1 MLIPKCIKNVSKT
14 KTNTMETYFGK
25 QVPEKNDVADFEIR
39 LSLFFAEHNLAAQA
53 IDHLIPLLKEIAPD
67 SSIIKK
73 CQLGRIKCTKII
85 QNVLSREEK
94 ENLIR
99 KLQIYKFSV
108 LLDESTDVS
117 SQKTMCLLVRYY
129 DEEQEKT
136 FVQLLELIHVG
147 ADCTAEALY
156 GLFKKCILSFNIRF
170 DNIIGP
176 CCDGA
181 NVMVGQNNS
190 FASRLLKDNPDVIT
204 IKCIC
209 HTAAIIA
216 NKSCLMLPRAPE
228 DLVRQI
234 GTYISGSSK
243 RCSQLEKFQE
253 MMNKEKRK
261 ILRTSTTR
269 WLSHQKCIERIL
281 DNWQVLVEYF
291 KFAIKQDK
299 LKSADVI
306 LTELTNE

>member
-1 MLIPKCIKNVSKT
+1 MYVRGYAIVN
-14 KTNTMETYFGK
+14 G
-25 QVPEKNDVADFEIR
+25 
-39 LSLFFAEHNLAAQA
+39 LFQFN
-53 IDHLIPLLKEIAPD
+53 KKMSD
-67 SSIIKK
+67 SSSGGDENTPKK
-73 CQLGRIKCTKII
+73 YRKQRFCSSWLRDEKLLGWLEPVKDDEFKCRCKACGKIL
-85 QNVLSREEK
+85 NCAREEK

-117 SQKTMCLLVRYY
+117 SQKTMCLLVRHY

-147 ADCTAEALY
+147 ADCTTEALY
-156 GLFKKCILSFNIRF
+156 GLFKKCILSFNIPF
-170 DNIIGP
+170 DNIIGL

-253 MMNKEKRK
+253 MMNEEKK
-261 ILRTSTTR
+261 II
-269 WLSHQKCIERIL
+269 KNI
-281 DNWQVLVEYF
+281 NNQVAVSS
-291 KFAIKQDK
+291 KMH
-299 LKSADVI
+299 
-306 LTELTNE
+306 